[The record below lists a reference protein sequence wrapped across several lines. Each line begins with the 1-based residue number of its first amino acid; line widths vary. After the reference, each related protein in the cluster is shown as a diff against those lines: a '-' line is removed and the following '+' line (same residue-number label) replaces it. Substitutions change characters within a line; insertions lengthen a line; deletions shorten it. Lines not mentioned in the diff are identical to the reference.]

1 MVRQMRN
8 LEQDSLTL
16 RVYRELRREIVDGR
30 LAPGSALVEA
40 KLSKE
45 LGIPH
50 YDLDDLQW
58 DNQSES
64 YGIKR
69 NAAERDK
76 LLAELLRQKDWILEG
91 VYYAWCQKCFADA
104 DQIYVLS
111 VPRHTYRYRILR
123 RFVRRKLG
131 LEQGKKESLRSLV
144 QLLKWADH
152 YQIVQMAEI
161 KELLTPYAD
170 KVIQ

>member
-1 MVRQMRN
+1 MK
-8 LEQDSLTL
+8 
-16 RVYRELRREIVDGR
+16 IHIIGG
-30 LAPGSALVEA
+30 PGSGKSFLAD
-40 KLSKE
+40 KLSQE

-58 DNQSES
+58 DNQAES

-91 VYYAWCQKCFADA
+91 VYYAWCQKCFAEA
-104 DQIYVLS
+104 DKIYVLS

-170 KVIQ
+170 KVIE